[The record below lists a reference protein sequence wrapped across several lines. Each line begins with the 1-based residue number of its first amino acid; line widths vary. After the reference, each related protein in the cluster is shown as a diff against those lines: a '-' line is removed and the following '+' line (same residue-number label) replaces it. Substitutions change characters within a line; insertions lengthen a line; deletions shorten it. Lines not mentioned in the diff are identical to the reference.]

1 MAKTAMAAAFERV
14 GIDKAGMTLHAQV
27 VTYAKSGGTEERAL
41 EIVRQVFASLAGQR
55 LNAAA
60 QQSHEDAAGHHPVAT
75 TGPSGGARPSS
86 PNRGS
91 GSQSLG
97 AKHGH
102 DASRPTVREPTAGQ
116 RKAAA
121 IAANVVSLT
130 VLDTYR
136 LLDGRLLKD
145 VRIGELETIRTASSQ
160 QASIIRQ
167 IQRLG
172 IADHSALVGD
182 IIKPEQ
188 LQRMLQRAAEVAD
201 AG

>member
-1 MAKTAMAAAFERV
+1 
-14 GIDKAGMTLHAQV
+14 

-60 QQSHEDAAGHHPVAT
+60 QQSNEDAADPRRYADDGQKSPV
-75 TGPSGGARPSS
+75 RPSS

-91 GSQSLG
+91 GGHSMNAKLG
-97 AKHGH
+97 QAGL
-102 DASRPTVREPTAGQ
+102 APTVREPTAGQ

-145 VRIGELETIRTASSQ
+145 VRIGELESIRTASSQ

>member
-1 MAKTAMAAAFERV
+1 MAKTAMMAAFERV
-14 GIDKAGMTLHAQV
+14 GIDKGGMTLHAQV

-60 QQSHEDAAGHHPVAT
+60 QQSNEDAADPRRYADDGQKSPV
-75 TGPSGGARPSS
+75 RPSS

-91 GSQSLG
+91 GGHSMNAKLG
-97 AKHGH
+97 QAGL
-102 DASRPTVREPTAGQ
+102 APTVREPTAGQ

-145 VRIGELETIRTASSQ
+145 VRIGELESIRTASSQ

>member
-1 MAKTAMAAAFERV
+1 MAAVFERV

-27 VTYAKSGGTEERAL
+27 VTYAKSGGTEERAI

-60 QQSHEDAAGHHPVAT
+60 QQSHEDAAGHLISAPE
-75 TGPSGGARPSS
+75 GQIIRARPSS
-86 PNRGS
+86 PDRGS
-91 GSQSLG
+91 GGQRRG
-97 AKHGH
+97 ADK
-102 DASRPTVREPTAGQ
+102 ASNTVSPTVREPTAGQ
-116 RKAAA
+116 RKATA

-145 VRIGELETIRTASSQ
+145 VRVGELEGIRAASSY
-160 QASIIRQ
+160 QAAVIRQ

-172 IADHSALVGD
+172 VANHDALVGD
-182 IIKPEQ
+182 IIKSEQ

>member
-27 VTYAKSGGTEERAL
+27 VTYAKSGGTEERAI

-60 QQSHEDAAGHHPVAT
+60 QQSHEDAAGQSAAAGSHA
-75 TGPSGGARPSS
+75 SIARPSS
-86 PNRGS
+86 PDRGS
-91 GSQSLG
+91 GG
-97 AKHGH
+97 PHA
-102 DASRPTVREPTAGQ
+102 DARNGLKNSAPTVREPTAGQ

-145 VRIGELETIRTASSQ
+145 VRVGELEGIRTASSQ

-172 IADHSALVGD
+172 VADHNALVGD
-182 IIKPEQ
+182 IIKPEE